1 MSALDIPVD
10 HEQPSK
16 VTRYGL
22 SGAREFRIGSVKISV
37 EHLHERKVE
46 VGTEA
51 DALVSQVAEWCRDS
65 VTQLARADALLLD
78 NYARWESARCDLV
91 AKIHRL
97 EDQLNEHRAR
107 HPEKPARVLGPL
119 CVRMQ
124 NGELWALNKRETGWS
139 SSGFLVGSWD
149 ELFRRWDVIVTEHGV
164 DKHGAYWMCEPTKK
178 GGA

>member
-1 MSALDIPVD
+1 MSALDIPIT

-22 SGAREFRIGSVKISV
+22 SGAREFQIGSVKIGV
-37 EHLHERKVE
+37 EHRHERKVE
-46 VGTEA
+46 AGTEA
-51 DALVSQVAEWCRDS
+51 DALVAQVTEWCRDS
-65 VTQLARADALLLD
+65 VTQLARTDALLRHNQAKWDSERADL
-78 NYARWESARCDLV
+78 NRKIARLRQ
-91 AKIHRL
+91 
-97 EDQLNEHRAR
+97 QLHEHQAL

-124 NGELWALNKRETGWS
+124 SGELWSLNKRETGWS

-149 ELFRRWDVIVTEHGV
+149 ELFRRWDVIVTEQGV
-164 DKHGAYWMCEPTKK
+164 DRHGAYWMCEPTKK